1 MLCAVYTCAMLG
13 KNCGVQNFNYLLSIS
28 LSLFNMLH
36 KSFITLLICLFDLP
50 TMETD
55 VLKSLTMIVVMSVSP
70 LCVCMC
76 VCVCVCVLYCI
87 CNIYMLLSAW
97 KFRF

>member
-13 KNCGVQNFNYLLSIS
+13 KNFGVQSFNYLLSIS

-50 TMETD
+50 TMEID
-55 VLKSLTMIVVMSVSP
+55 VLKSLTMIVVMSISP

-76 VCVCVCVLYCI
+76 VCVCVCVCVIVYI
-87 CNIYMLLSAW
+87 IYTCY
-97 KFRF
+97 